1 MAAAPGFAVAD
12 DGRGVYVGG
21 LPKHAEWQELKDHM
35 KTAGEIEFCDVLY
48 NDWGEP
54 KGVGYVRY
62 KTEAEA
68 QSAILAL
75 NETTMEGRS
84 LKVAPWTGRPP
95 NTNSPGKMMRPKSLD
110 PEKAKLVERIKAYQ
124 KGSNEQKETWYSF
137 CGEVKDPAR
146 HDTTKLQER
155 VDPLASLRWR
165 AFCGGRNR
173 VDVWDKKYHEATI
186 TYTAMNIDWAQ
197 DKGYEND
204 GHLSAEEQ
212 AAIASAARARLFR
225 WPELDAQDL
234 HEVSF
239 GPERRRFCS
248 SADSPEA
255 LGDPGQNVFV
265 ISQMR
270 RPSRL
275 RHALHEL
282 YREGISAKIVDAVD
296 GDGFRFQDEMERPLA
311 VDFIPCSEHATLVPQ
326 EALNSQGAPKGI
338 ALAGP
343 GDGSLLR
350 GPVLRGRPNWQR
362 AGFSMFQQGHV
373 G

>member
-1 MAAAPGFAVAD
+1 MPIQRAPGKEHKRACDAEADRGRLKKTRWARHSATAVRASGSPAALHRTMAAAPGFAVAD

-95 NTNSPGKMMRPKSLD
+95 NTNSPGKMMYQMWAWYGGAKKRPKSLD

-146 HDTTKLQER
+146 HDTTKLQE
-155 VDPLASLRWR
+155 
-165 AFCGGRNR
+165 
-173 VDVWDKKYHEATI
+173 
-186 TYTAMNIDWAQ
+186 
-197 DKGYEND
+197 
-204 GHLSAEEQ
+204 
-212 AAIASAARARLFR
+212 
-225 WPELDAQDL
+225 
-234 HEVSF
+234 
-239 GPERRRFCS
+239 
-248 SADSPEA
+248 
-255 LGDPGQNVFV
+255 FV
-265 ISQMR
+265 TN
-270 RPSRL
+270 
-275 RHALHEL
+275 
-282 YREGISAKIVDAVD
+282 YAV
-296 GDGFRFQDEMERPLA
+296 P
-311 VDFIPCSEHATLVPQ
+311 
-326 EALNSQGAPKGI
+326 
-338 ALAGP
+338 
-343 GDGSLLR
+343 
-350 GPVLRGRPNWQR
+350 
-362 AGFSMFQQGHV
+362 
-373 G
+373 